1 MKQEFIGNTTINENE
16 ENYKLLMILTKIL
29 LYFANKI
36 QFGYEAFYSFI
47 TLRYLPSKTHREKP
61 KIFGVVVRQ
70 TMFYEKP
77 MFRMMLYLQEYLKLF
92 STMKGERFK

>member
-1 MKQEFIGNTTINENE
+1 MKQDFIGNKTINENG

-29 LYFANKI
+29 SYFANKI
-36 QFGYEAFYSFI
+36 QFGYVVFYSFI
-47 TLRYLPSKTHREKP
+47 TLRYLPSKIHQEKP

-77 MFRMMLYLQEYLKLF
+77 MYRMMLYLQEYLKLF